1 MFQLL
6 AGRSCISSFVRIF
19 VSRSCQK
26 RIYVVVR
33 EADSTSTE
41 TDSVVRDAAGFD
53 ELVDAGLADAES
65 RGDVFDGRAF
75 NIFSGCRVVV

>member
-1 MFQLL
+1 M
-6 AGRSCISSFVRIF
+6 
-19 VSRSCQK
+19 
-26 RIYVVVR
+26 
-33 EADSTSTE
+33 
-41 TDSVVRDAAGFD
+41 VRDAAGFD